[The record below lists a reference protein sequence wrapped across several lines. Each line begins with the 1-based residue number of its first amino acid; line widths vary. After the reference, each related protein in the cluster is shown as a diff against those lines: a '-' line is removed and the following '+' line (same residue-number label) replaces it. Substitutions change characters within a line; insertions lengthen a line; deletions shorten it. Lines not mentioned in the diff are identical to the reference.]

1 MNRQE
6 AVVRW
11 AVALAPFMAFAAFP
25 LPIPA
30 LPAISADLGVGTA
43 DLQLLISGYALGLG
57 ALLIPCGVL
66 VDRYGPV
73 RVWIAAMAGF
83 ALFGALGAVAPGAE
97 LLVGTRIG
105 QGAAGAG
112 LMASSLT
119 LVATALP
126 PSHRAGATAQW
137 GAAIGAGLVVG
148 PLAGGMVLEFGY
160 WRPAFLGLAIV
171 ALGAAGLGFFLRA
184 VGGGGGSARLDVV
197 GTATLAGG
205 IGALIFAISSA
216 GTSDWGSPGVVLG
229 LIAAVA
235 LLVGFALGQ
244 RRSVEPMIDVVVL
257 RHREYVGGLVAGLAL
272 AMSALSMM
280 VVIGPYLQVVVGASA
295 LVLGL
300 WFLPFTGL
308 AFLVALL
315 GAPLV
320 RRLSLRSRLVA
331 GLGLSGAGMAALL
344 PIDAG
349 WTWPLLLPGMALV
362 GIGVGLAN
370 PALGLAA
377 IRSVP
382 PHRSGV
388 AAGVANTARQLGNA
402 LGIVVLGAALQAA
415 ALHTARADSVGG
427 EDAAAHVRIAEGDL
441 AGARSLGGRAGG
453 DIVQLYQSAQT
464 AGVRVALLVAIAMA
478 VAGAIGT
485 AWLMRPAQARPTPG
499 DAPASVRET

>member
-57 ALLIPCGVL
+57 ALLISCGVL

-73 RVWIAAMAGF
+73 RVWIAAMVGF
-83 ALFGALGAVAPGAE
+83 ALFGALGAVAPGVE
-97 LLVGTRIG
+97 LLVGARIG

-126 PSHRAGATAQW
+126 PSRRAGATAQW
-137 GAAIGAGLVVG
+137 GAAIGAGLVAG
-148 PLAGGMVLEFGY
+148 PLAGGVLLEFGY

-171 ALGAAGLGFFLRA
+171 ALGAAGLGLLLRP
-184 VGGGGGSARLDVV
+184 VGGGGTARLGVL
-197 GTATLAGG
+197 GTAALTGG
-205 IGALIFAISSA
+205 TGALIFAISSA
-216 GTSDWGSPGVVLG
+216 GTGDWGSPVVWLG
-229 LIAAVA
+229 LVAAAA
-235 LLVGFALGQ
+235 LLAGFAVGQ
-244 RRSVEPMIDVVVL
+244 RRSAEPMVDVVVL
-257 RHREYVGGLVAGLAL
+257 RHGEYVGGLVAGLAL

-280 VVIGPYLQVVVGASA
+280 VVIGPYLQVVLGASA
-295 LVLGL
+295 LELGL

-315 GAPLV
+315 GARLG

-362 GIGVGLAN
+362 GVGVGLAN

-382 PHRSGV
+382 PERSGM

-415 ALHTARADSVGG
+415 ALQAARADGG
-427 EDAAAHVRIAEGDL
+427 DPAAHLRIAEGDL
-441 AGARSLGGRAGG
+441 QGARSIGSGAG

-464 AGVRVALLVAIAMA
+464 TGVRVALLVAVAMA

-485 AWLMRPAQARPTPG
+485 AWLMRPAPARPARG
-499 DAPASVRET
+499 DAPASARET